1 MSFLITCTPFWL
13 KFNTNIIFVGQ
24 LIISK
29 ITYNFRH
36 LAIDYLHPMTPNRGG
51 IFVKRTSFLEGV
63 DYQVFIR
70 PFKKWTWVM
79 LIVSSFV
86 MAFFT
91 VAVWKILN
99 HQKITLRYS
108 IKIAITSF
116 QTNFGFGNFHSLPN
130 IGMVTPKVIALISLL
145 LGNVIWLSYN
155 GSLLSGLIEPKVI
168 KPFYDLESLSKT
180 NFRFNFPK

>member
-1 MSFLITCTPFWL
+1 MF
-13 KFNTNIIFVGQ
+13 
-24 LIISK
+24 
-29 ITYNFRH
+29 NFRH
-36 LAIDYLHPMTPNRGG
+36 LAIDYLHPMTPNKGG

-70 PFKKWTWVM
+70 PFKKWTWIM

-86 MAFFT
+86 MALFT

-99 HQKITLRYS
+99 QQKITLRYS

-130 IGMVTPKVIALISLL
+130 IGLLTPKVIALISLL

-155 GSLLSGLIEPKVI
+155 GSLLSGLSCQSVTELPDRCAAAALFEYVSI
-168 KPFYDLESLSKT
+168 FRGSTCQTSLWMKDVLPS
-180 NFRFNFPK
+180 